1 LVRRVHVQ
9 QRHGTNKLV
18 LSDNRC
24 SNINNQKYR
33 KKKNTLFFLSHQ
45 STTTTETL
53 SRTLVLVTAMGLS
66 IMVAKLEGAQR
77 IKIVLLTVAYGLC
90 SFAFD
95 LLQVL
100 ERNEASGQK
109 FSLLFLMAVA
119 ILDVIFYYWT
129 FLSLS
134 ILLKQLSTRARNKL
148 ALAKMT
154 LYKQLWWILIVTAVF
169 SALLIAAQVIIPPLC

>member
-1 LVRRVHVQ
+1 V
-9 QRHGTNKLV
+9 
-18 LSDNRC
+18 
-24 SNINNQKYR
+24 
-33 KKKNTLFFLSHQ
+33 F
-45 STTTTETL
+45 
-53 SRTLVLVTAMGLS
+53 
-66 IMVAKLEGAQR
+66 
-77 IKIVLLTVAYGLC
+77 
-90 SFAFD
+90 
-95 LLQVL
+95 VL